1 MSVLETIF
9 TLGLTG
15 LYWLGKSLF
24 FSGWV
29 LAKWLVWAMS
39 PIWIAIA
46 ALGALSGF
54 LFGR

>member
-9 TLGLTG
+9 SLGLMG

>member
-1 MSVLETIF
+1 VSVLETIF

>member
-1 MSVLETIF
+1 VSVLETIL
-9 TLGLTG
+9 TLGLSG
-15 LYWLGKSLF
+15 LFWLGKYLF

-39 PIWIAIA
+39 PIWIAVA